1 MKTFTH
7 ARGLA
12 SSIVL
17 VGAVLLSQAS
27 CGLDAATNSNQAER
41 RLLYVAEPGIRNYL
55 EYGGHGVLVFDID
68 HGHRFLKRIP
78 AAGLG
83 ESGQPLNVKGVCANA
98 STKRLYVGTTR
109 TLTCFD
115 LPGEKIIWEKPYPGG
130 CDRMSITPDGK
141 VIYLPSLEG
150 AHWHVVDALT
160 GEVIKK
166 IVPKSWG
173 AHNTIIGLDGALAYL
188 AGLRSPLLSVADTKK
203 HEVIREVGPF
213 SNFIRPFTVNGG
225 GTLCFVNV
233 NDLLGFE
240 IGDLTT
246 GNMLH
251 RVEVE
256 GFEKGP
262 TKRHGCPSHGIG
274 LTPDEKELWLT
285 DAHNSRLH
293 IFDVRLLTSAATNAT
308 VKPPKQVASIAL
320 RDQPGWVTFS
330 IDGKYA
336 YPSTGDVIEVATGK
350 IVAGLQDERGI
361 DVQSEKMLEI
371 DFKDDQPVR
380 AGDQFGLGRLTRP

>member
-1 MKTFTH
+1 
-7 ARGLA
+7 
-12 SSIVL
+12 L
-17 VGAVLLSQAS
+17 VGAVLLSLTCSA
-27 CGLDAATNSNQAER
+27 LAAATSSNQAER
-41 RLLYVAEPGIRNYL
+41 KLLYVAEPGIRNYL

-68 HGHRFLKRIP
+68 HGHRFVKRIP
-78 AAGLG
+78 AAGLD

-109 TLTCFD
+109 MLTCFD
-115 LPGEKIIWEKPYPGG
+115 LLSEKILWEKAYPGG

-141 VIYLPSLEG
+141 VIYVPSLEG
-150 AHWHVVDALT
+150 AHWHVVDALI
-160 GEVIKK
+160 GDVIKK
-166 IVPKSWG
+166 LVPKSAG
-173 AHNTIIGLDGALAYL
+173 AHNTIVGLDGGRAYL
-188 AGLRSPLLSVADTKK
+188 AGLRSPLLSVTDAKR

-213 SNFIRPFTVNGG
+213 SNFIRPFTVNGA

-246 GNMLH
+246 GKMLH
-251 RVEVE
+251 RVEVQ
-256 GFEKGP
+256 GVEKGP
-262 TKRHGCPSHGIG
+262 TKRHGCPSHGVG

-293 IFDVRLLTSAATNAT
+293 IFDAT
-308 VKPPKQVASIAL
+308 VMPPKQVASIAL

-336 YPSTGDVIEVATGK
+336 YPSTGDVIEVATRK
-350 IVAGLQDERGI
+350 IVAGLQDENKV
-361 DVQSEKMLEI
+361 DVQSEKLVEI
-371 DFKDDQPVR
+371 DFKDGQPVR
-380 AGDQFGLGRLTRP
+380 AGDQFGLGRVTRP